1 MKRVTAFILSLA
13 LLILPVLASGED
25 SSASPDEFVAEIMD
39 SYSFRDG
46 NYAIAFRS
54 MYDGETWL
62 CNAGEYF
69 KVASVYKLPLN
80 MYFYEM
86 ETAGEIEPDA
96 IVGGVRLDL
105 AHYYSL
111 EFSNNEISEAMLD
124 YLGGYA
130 QYKTDILKYI
140 GGAADDVTDEYYY
153 DNAFTAEMLLNILD
167 YLYSHSQDFEGQLE
181 HMLAAQPGEYLE
193 SGELDCEIAQKYGSQ
208 SYDGVL
214 HVAVAGIVYADE
226 PFLITVLTRSTYGA
240 AEAMGRLCDAF
251 AAWDAQRIASIE
263 ESKLEVPPAS
273 PTPNT
278 DDGEAEELKQSA
290 HEAVLSAIRAV
301 CAAAPL
307 PERLPWEIIFQKASA

>member
-1 MKRVTAFILSLA
+1 MSRT
-13 LLILPVLASGED
+13 P
-25 SSASPDEFVAEIMD
+25 SSA
-39 SYSFRDG
+39 
-46 NYAIAFRS
+46 
-54 MYDGETWL
+54 
-62 CNAGEYF
+62 EYGS
-69 KVASVYKLPLN
+69 A
-80 MYFYEM
+80 
-86 ETAGEIEPDA
+86 
-96 IVGGVRLDL
+96 DL

-251 AAWDAQRIASIE
+251 AAWDAQRVE
-263 ESKLEVPPAS
+263 ELKAQEEVEPS
-273 PTPNT
+273 PTPDVN
-278 DDGEAEELKQSA
+278 EPAQELTLPETLA
-290 HEAVLSAIRAV
+290 IDAAEAVCGI
-301 CAAAPL
+301 APL
-307 PERLPWEIIFQKASA
+307 PAQLPWSEIFRFLYE

>member
-13 LLILPVLASGED
+13 LLILPVLAGGED

-62 CNAGEYF
+62 YNAGEYF

-86 ETAGEIEPDA
+86 EAAREIEPDT
-96 IVGGVRLDL
+96 IVGGVSLEL

-251 AAWDAQRIASIE
+251 AAWDAQRVE
-263 ESKLEVPPAS
+263 ELKAQEEVEPS
-273 PTPNT
+273 PTPDVN
-278 DDGEAEELKQSA
+278 EPAQELTLPETLA
-290 HEAVLSAIRAV
+290 IDAAEAVCGI
-301 CAAAPL
+301 APL
-307 PERLPWEIIFQKASA
+307 PAQLPWSEIFRFLYE